1 MLLCESN
8 YILQEVREMP
18 KRIRRRVAF
27 LPPDAL
33 VYYKG
38 KWVPASE
45 VTPKRRRKIDI
56 AREELARRVV
66 KEILRSPDSCITRDR
81 LMELS
86 EEVAMSVGLKRR
98 VSYRFLITEGII
110 GRIRG
115 STAYYLTER
124 AKELFPELFERAG

>member
-1 MLLCESN
+1 
-8 YILQEVREMP
+8 MP
-18 KRIRRRVAF
+18 KRVKRRIAF

-33 VYYKG
+33 VYYRG
-38 KWVPASE
+38 RWIPASE

-66 KEILRSPDSCITRDR
+66 KEIIRSPDSCITRDR
-81 LMELS
+81 LLELS
-86 EEVAMSVGLKRR
+86 EEVARRIGLKRR
-98 VSYRFLITEGII
+98 VGYRFLITEGII

-124 AKELFPELFERAG
+124 AKELFPELFEKTS